1 MKNNTYD
8 KCHEDFDLHFVTE
21 FILTFSH
28 ELFLS
33 SLSCTNF
40 YLSNASCCWNLSSFF
55 LDHDLSLSVSFQ
67 KLFEI
72 LEFHVSFILLCKL
85 RARTWSTGR
94 REEKSPKKNNKTVNT
109 NKTPPKREK
118 FLDSDV
124 FLSESFWRNKFCSAT
139 IEEEA
144 DSRTTETLIG
154 LLAFVVG
161 TGIGRLRVD
170 IEVEYWDFPNSK
182 YSLSHMKAWYR
193 AMLGWYLV
201 HVVDYVN
208 SIIVRDSDSTWH
220 HLCCWW

>member
-1 MKNNTYD
+1 MRLVVEVFQAFFLATIYRFLLVFKNCSKY
-8 KCHEDFDLHFVTE
+8 
-21 FILTFSH
+21 
-28 ELFLS
+28 S
-33 SLSCTNF
+33 SFTSLLYYC
-40 YLSNASCCWNLSSFF
+40 ASC
-55 LDHDLSLSVSFQ
+55 
-67 KLFEI
+67 
-72 LEFHVSFILLCKL
+72 
-85 RARTWSTGR
+85 ARGLGR
-94 REEKSPKKNNKTVNT
+94 PGEEKKNRRKKNNKTVNT

-124 FLSESFWRNKFCSAT
+124 FLSESFWRNEFCSAT

-193 AMLGWYLV
+193 AKLGRYLV

-208 SIIVRDSDSTWH
+208 SIIVRDSDTTWH